1 MAIQDK
7 SLTSSE
13 HDWYATRSG
22 LPTEATLDAHKAAY
36 YASKGFGSN
45 ASIVKPL
52 GQLEREW
59 LQNVGTTTSN
69 KPFDLW
75 LRACQAQTVG
85 VGKTV
90 DDCKMRFFTSVASG
104 TNP

>member
-1 MAIQDK
+1 MAIQN
-7 SLTSSE
+7 LTLEGAE

-22 LPTEATLDAHKAAY
+22 LGNDATLNAHKAAY

-45 ASIVKPL
+45 VSLSKPL
-52 GQLEREW
+52 GQIEREW

-75 LRACQAQTVG
+75 LQACQAQSVG

-90 DDCKMRFFTSVASG
+90 DDCKMRFFTSIASG

>member
-1 MAIQDK
+1 MAIQNK
-7 SLTSSE
+7 SLVGAE

-22 LPTEATLDAHKAAY
+22 LAGNAPLGDHKSAY

-45 ASIVKPL
+45 ASIRKPVS
-52 GQLEREW
+52 QMENEW
-59 LQNVGTTTSN
+59 LSVVSGVDSDY
-69 KPFDLW
+69 PFDLW
-75 LRACQAQTVG
+75 AGACNAQSVTP
-85 VGKTV
+85 GKTV